1 MSGESISAPA
11 HIAIPVTPIQWD
23 ICAGM
28 FLALP
33 VNLYETPML
42 PLIVRP
48 AITPLE
54 NLTSGSPA
62 SIFGYGY
69 CPLRLGK
76 KGAGDA
82 NDGKLSSL

>member
-1 MSGESISAPA
+1 
-11 HIAIPVTPIQWD
+11 VTPIQWD
-23 ICAGM
+23 ICAGP
-28 FLALP
+28 FLAFA

-48 AITPLE
+48 AISPLV
-54 NLTSGSPA
+54 NLTAGSPA

-69 CPLRLGK
+69 CPLRLSK

-82 NDGKLSSL
+82 NDGKLPSL